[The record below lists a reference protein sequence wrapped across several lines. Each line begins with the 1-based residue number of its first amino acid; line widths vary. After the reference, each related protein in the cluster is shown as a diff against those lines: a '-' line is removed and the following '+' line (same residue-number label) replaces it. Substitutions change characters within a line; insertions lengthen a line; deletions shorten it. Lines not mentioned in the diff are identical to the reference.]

1 MLTEVLEINWI
12 ILYFVYGQVFF
23 IMGLVTGLQWRRHSH
38 LELARPLPWLAA
50 FGIAHG
56 LNEWGYI
63 FIPLQALYLKDVV
76 VQLMIVAHLLLLAVS
91 YFCLFQFGVELVLPL
106 LPRFRWLRAVPGAVL
121 VLWAMA
127 VFLRGAVVQE
137 PLRVL
142 FAIGEGWARYLLCLP
157 GATLAGLGLLRQARQ
172 VREFGLPRIAN
183 YLNGAAV
190 AFLVY
195 ALAGGLI
202 VPTAPVFP
210 ATHLNYALLER
221 TIRIPVAVF
230 RSVCGLAM
238 AFFVVRSLEIF
249 QVEDDRRIAEMERQQ
264 ALVADRE
271 RIGRE
276 LHDGIIQNIYASGL
290 TLEDTQHLVLENPT
304 LAQHRITT
312 VMDALNR
319 TILDIRRYIYDLR
332 AAEQSRELEVVLED
346 LVQELRLD
354 IMLDVELEVQGQ
366 RCCWMSEQQVG
377 HITQIAREALSN
389 VVQHSGATHVVVSL
403 GYNGDTTSLTVE
415 DDGRGIPADPQTSEG
430 HGGQGVANMQ
440 ARARMLGGELIMN
453 CAQGGGLCLRL
464 IVPCDGAKDLESA
477 GEMEEGWA

>member
-1 MLTEVLEINWI
+1 MLTEVLQINWV
-12 ILYFVYGQVFF
+12 ILYSVYGQVFF
-23 IMGLVTGLQWRRHSH
+23 VMGLVTGLQWRRHSH

-56 LNEWGYI
+56 LNEWGHI
-63 FIPLQALYLKDVV
+63 FIPLQALYLPDAV
-76 VQLMIVAHLLLLAVS
+76 VQVMVVAHLLLLAVS

-106 LPRFRWLRAVPGAVL
+106 LPRFRWLRAVPGAML

-137 PLRVL
+137 PLGVL
-142 FAIGEGWARYLLCLP
+142 FAIGEGWARHLLCLP
-157 GATLAGLGLLRQARQ
+157 GATLAGVGLLRQARQ

-195 ALAGGLI
+195 ALAGGLV

-249 QVEDDRRIAEMERQQ
+249 QVEDDRRLAEMEREQ

-276 LHDGIIQNIYASGL
+276 LHDGIIQNIYAAGL
-290 TLEDTQHLVLENPT
+290 TLQDTQHLVTENPT
-304 LAQHRITT
+304 LARHRITT

-319 TILDIRRYIYDLR
+319 SILDIRRYIFDLR
-332 AAEQSRELEVVLED
+332 AAEQSRWCKSS
-346 LVQELRLD
+346 
-354 IMLDVELEVQGQ
+354 GSTP
-366 RCCWMSEQQVG
+366 CWMSSSKY
-377 HITQIAREALSN
+377 R
-389 VVQHSGATHVVVSL
+389 
-403 GYNGDTTSLTVE
+403 D
-415 DDGRGIPADPQTSEG
+415 
-430 HGGQGVANMQ
+430 
-440 ARARMLGGELIMN
+440 
-453 CAQGGGLCLRL
+453 
-464 IVPCDGAKDLESA
+464 SA
-477 GEMEEGWA
+477 AAG